1 MSILPFDPSGL
12 SHALLHRSPVWATLQ
27 SPLEAPRWFA
37 SRLSPA
43 SHGGRGAFGWDCFEG
58 MSKHM
63 AKQNMSIIYI
73 YYPLTIIV
81 AIMDIYITISKQYD
95 FCNNLSR
102 HPQDE
107 AADTKEQWNPFH
119 RFPEGQV
126 VDQSIKSRHESRNH
140 LLEIHVN
147 TSWLLV
153 TIMTQVASKKGS
165 HIGRFVVFPSQ
176 LRLAIH

>member
-1 MSILPFDPSGL
+1 MSIPFDPSGL

-43 SHGGRGAFGWDCFEG
+43 SHGGRGAFGLLWRYVKTYGKTEYEY
-58 MSKHM
+58 
-63 AKQNMSIIYI
+63 NIYI
-73 YYPLTIIV
+73 LSINHNCGNYGY
-81 AIMDIYITISKQYD
+81 IYITISKQYD